1 MYDDNQINI
10 PPSFMALFV
19 DPGRSK
25 LNASHDETAARYEL
39 CEDLAS
45 MLSETANNM
54 MFSLGISEQDVI
66 ERCRLGLVGEQVVV
80 TKPEAD
86 WVIRRL
92 IELMSWS

>member
-25 LNASHDETAARYEL
+25 LNASHDEIAARYEL